1 MFESDDFSI
10 DCKTCIGAGT
20 TACTDCIV
28 THLFA
33 NDDGPIDYVPVQ
45 LTVVP
50 AIPNPEDVAIE
61 MLQSVGLIGATA
73 EFVPVD
79 EFRSYAIP
87 VAVRV

>member
-10 DCKTCIGAGT
+10 DCNTCIGAGT

-50 AIPNPEDVAIE
+50 SIPDPEDVAIE
-61 MLQSVGLIGATA
+61 MLQRVGLIGVMP
-73 EFVPVD
+73 EFVPLD
-79 EFRSYAIP
+79 EFRSHGAP

>member
-10 DCKTCIGAGT
+10 DCKTCIGVGT

-50 AIPNPEDVAIE
+50 AIPDPKDVAIE
-61 MLQSVGLIGATA
+61 MLQRAGLIGATP
-73 EFVPVD
+73 EFVSLN
-79 EFRSYAIP
+79 EFRSYGAP

>member
-45 LTVVP
+45 ITVVP
-50 AIPNPEDVAIE
+50 AIPDPEALAIE
-61 MLQSVGLIGATA
+61 MLQRVGLIGATP
-73 EFVPVD
+73 EFVPLD
-79 EFRSYAIP
+79 EFCSYGAP

>member
-10 DCKTCIGAGT
+10 DCRTCIGAGT

-50 AIPNPEDVAIE
+50 AIPDPEDVAIR
-61 MLQSVGLIGATA
+61 MLQRVGLIGVMP
-73 EFVPVD
+73 EFVPLD
-79 EFRSYAIP
+79 QFRSYDTR
-87 VAVRV
+87 VAERV

>member
-10 DCKTCIGAGT
+10 DCNTCIGAGT

-33 NDDGPIDYVPVQ
+33 IDDGPIAYVPVQ

-50 AIPNPEDVAIE
+50 AIPDPEDIAIE
-61 MLQSVGLIGATA
+61 MLQRVGLIGATP
-73 EFVPVD
+73 EFVPLD
-79 EFRSYAIP
+79 EFRSYGAP

>member
-20 TACTDCIV
+20 TACTDCVV

-33 NDDGPIDYVPVQ
+33 NDDGPIDYVPVR

-50 AIPNPEDVAIE
+50 AIPDPEDVAIE
-61 MLQSVGLIGATA
+61 MLRRVGLIGATP

-79 EFRSYAIP
+79 EFHSYGVP
-87 VAVRV
+87 VGVRV